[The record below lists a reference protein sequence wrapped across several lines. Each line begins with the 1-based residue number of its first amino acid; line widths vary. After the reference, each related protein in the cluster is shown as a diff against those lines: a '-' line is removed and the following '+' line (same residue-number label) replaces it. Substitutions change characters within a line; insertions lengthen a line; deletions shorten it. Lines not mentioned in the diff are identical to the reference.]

1 MLLLKNK
8 LNMNNNKPTN
18 TLINILA
25 YIFFIYLFINI
36 SNFNENK
43 NYRNF
48 FSHTKN
54 QLLMLIILIIIAF
67 INKHITILAFIL
79 FVIQYKIAYK

>member
-1 MLLLKNK
+1 MKD
-8 LNMNNNKPTN
+8 NKPTN

-36 SNFNENK
+36 TNFNKNK
-43 NYRNF
+43 NYRDF
-48 FSHTKN
+48 FSHTEN

-67 INKHITILAFIL
+67 INKHIKQPINSKNNNKILKQNASKNNI
-79 FVIQYKIAYK
+79 KIII

>member
-1 MLLLKNK
+1 MKD
-8 LNMNNNKPTN
+8 NKPIN

-36 SNFNENK
+36 TNFNKNR
-43 NYRNF
+43 NYRDF
-48 FSHTKN
+48 FSHTEN

-67 INKHITILAFIL
+67 INKHTAILAFIL
-79 FVIQYKIAYK
+79 FVIQYKLAYK